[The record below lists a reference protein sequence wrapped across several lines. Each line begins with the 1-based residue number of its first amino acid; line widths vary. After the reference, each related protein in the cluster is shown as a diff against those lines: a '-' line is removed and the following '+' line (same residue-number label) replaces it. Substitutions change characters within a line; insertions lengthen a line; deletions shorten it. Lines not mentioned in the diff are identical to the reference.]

1 MEAWARPRWEAAQWQ
16 PHEGPGA
23 RLTRPRQV
31 RELLTEKLLE
41 HHPQQRLRRPRLPD
55 GKTCAAVGQPLLGRP
70 HVLSHRHHADAHTIT
85 SLERP
90 SLPLPPQPGAAL
102 RCWLCQAGYLGPG
115 LGGCGEAWAQPCPLA
130 LQGPSVGPRGLRP
143 PPPRTLGTY
152 WEGGWGVGGGGCSLL
167 LLWRRSQR
175 SVTWGS
181 LGLP

>member
-85 SLERP
+85 SQSPWVSFENWSLIKTEWRP
-90 SLPLPPQPGAAL
+90 K
-102 RCWLCQAGYLGPG
+102 
-115 LGGCGEAWAQPCPLA
+115 EA
-130 LQGPSVGPRGLRP
+130 
-143 PPPRTLGTY
+143 
-152 WEGGWGVGGGGCSLL
+152 
-167 LLWRRSQR
+167 
-175 SVTWGS
+175 
-181 LGLP
+181 